1 LERSGG
7 AHEIMCMTQMEV
19 SVALH
24 VGVP

>member
-7 AHEIMCMTQMEV
+7 AREIMCMTQMEV
-19 SVALH
+19 SVALN